1 MLISKEPIKVAD
13 LEKLA
18 NRLANAEWCT
28 GDRSFSE
35 SKKNFGR
42 LLKQETFKTK
52 QRYLRAVKNTRFH

>member
-1 MLISKEPIKVAD
+1 MFMLISKEPIKVAD

-52 QRYLRAVKNTRFH
+52 